1 MSNTMANRIGGAILL
16 VVFGVLVITILANTF
31 NNMPVMAKQTVS
43 DGIPVDAPEA
53 IQRYGC
59 GTCHSIPGVTGANG
73 TVGPEL
79 DNISSRSLL
88 AGQIPNTP
96 DNLMLWIQHPQ
107 LVRPGGDMPEMGVSD
122 TDARNIA
129 AYLYSLPEVRFTDFG
144 Q

>member
-1 MSNTMANRIGGAILL
+1 MNKEMANRIGAAILL
-16 VVFGVLVITILANTF
+16 GVFVVLAITILANTAD
-31 NNMPVMAKQTVS
+31 NMPVMARQTVP
-43 DGIPVDAPEA
+43 DGDPQAAPEA
-53 IQRYGC
+53 IKRYGC
-59 GTCHSIPGVTGANG
+59 GTCHSIPGVVGADG
-73 TVGPEL
+73 VVGPEL
-79 DNISSRSLL
+79 DNISRRSLL

-129 AYLYSLPEVRFTDFG
+129 AYLYSLPEVRFSDFG